1 MSSSAEVPGRDQGRA
16 GTGRFGV
23 SVDAMILMDGG
34 LAKTDGGMNLICL
47 NAGDLRGG
55 GASHQCI
62 TSTATNAC
70 LKVSQLPIDRIHQF
84 A

>member
-1 MSSSAEVPGRDQGRA
+1 MDVLGRDQGRT
-16 GTGRFGV
+16 GTGWFGV
-23 SVDAMILMDGG
+23 SADAMILIDGNPEK
-34 LAKTDGGMNLICL
+34 ADGWMNLICL

-62 TSTATNAC
+62 TRAATSAC

>member
-1 MSSSAEVPGRDQGRA
+1 MEVLGRDQGRA

-23 SVDAMILMDGG
+23 SADVMILMDGSRE
-34 LAKTDGGMNLICL
+34 KTDGWMNLICL

-55 GASHQCI
+55 GAPHQCI
-62 TSTATNAC
+62 TSAPTSAC